1 MGKMIGCHESVPII
15 VSEKVLVLRLA
26 AAADV
31 GAPLHGGDVAVVLGR
46 EHPALVLLPGG
57 VAFLVNSML
66 NHSNKRYTNIVSNGL
81 DLQFSGFTHSSA
93 IKVNIKHIFFGGC

>member
-46 EHPALVLLPGG
+46 GTVGRALIVQRHAEDVGQLVAPLQATACWG
-57 VAFLVNSML
+57 VQARYRSSSFFISLETNSL
-66 NHSNKRYTNIVSNGL
+66 NQTVAS
-81 DLQFSGFTHSSA
+81 FS
-93 IKVNIKHIFFGGC
+93 